1 MQFEAFPAW
10 SQDCCPCSRHY
21 SWDQIRKER
30 ERSQHQL
37 RWKQKLSW
45 KVPAGFLLDS
55 LQLAVSLAT
64 TGYPSCKGG
73 RERGYI
79 STLLTR
85 KLGEL
90 YSLKAVSVT
99 TSIFINDSRK
109 RRNPEV
115 SEMKHYNLSF
125 FPLWGHTCGTWKFP
139 GWGWIGATAA
149 SLWRVPNPL
158 GEARDQTCTL
168 MDISWISFHCTT
180 TGTPGMTILIEWG
193 LKIWIKLF

>member
-45 KVPAGFLLDS
+45 KVLAGFLLDS

-115 SEMKHYNLSF
+115 SEMKHYNLF
-125 FPLWGHTCGTWKFP
+125 FFFFMGPHLRHMEVPWLGLNWSYSCQPMTDPQPIGRGQGSNLHPHGYWLDSLPLHHNRNSRHDNFNRMG
-139 GWGWIGATAA
+139 
-149 SLWRVPNPL
+149 S
-158 GEARDQTCTL
+158 
-168 MDISWISFHCTT
+168 
-180 TGTPGMTILIEWG
+180 
-193 LKIWIKLF
+193 